1 MAWGAASRC
10 LRNVEA
16 GEVKSPEGKRDFKYL
31 EQKRET
37 SLTRKKLDRRLEEY
51 DRREAGAVEALR
63 TERGLGQ
70 AELGQLPEMQEQRN
84 LAANVARAGQT
95 GGLAQYTAMAPGV
108 TYGNTLAQLGAQR
121 MKGYGDIDLST
132 GEQKL
137 NAYLNYAG
145 QAISQANNDRA
156 YIYAA
161 YRDLLND
168 QLYQNELL
176 YNQAQIAAQYG
187 DYSKLKA
194 LGINAKPV
202 TRSAGGSSRGS
213 SGSKSG
219 TLSTGLSPDQ
229 ISASYYDPA
238 TKNIYVGGYG
248 WMRDDQLARLL
259 ADRDNSDNPTV
270 RVGLDSTGRYTFYKS
285 SGPSYYGG

>member
-1 MAWGAASRC
+1 MASSSKQSAQSKWLAEYEKKAYAPSSISSMISQSKKDTNAQIDSLAA
-10 LRNVEA
+10 A
-16 GEVKSPEGKRDFKYL
+16 
-31 EQKRET
+31 QK
-37 SLTRKKLDRRLEEY
+37 KALDAEYSELARQAYVRR
-51 DRREAGAVEALR
+51 
-63 TERGLGQ
+63 
-70 AELGQLPEMQEQRN
+70 MQEQQN
-84 LAANVARAGQT
+84 VAANVARAGQT